1 MAEEPQKTK
10 DVKSVAF
17 SKVFPMDRQ
26 LLNYALKQG
35 AFSTYVKRLI
45 QRDME
50 QGHKVIHEEKNSTL
64 VKELLKKNEKL
75 EEEVKSLNAKLE
87 AIGQLLNEQN

>member
-1 MAEEPQKTK
+1 MANENK

-17 SKVFPMDRQ
+17 SKFIPAEQKFLR
-26 LLNYALKQG
+26 YAMKQG

-50 QGHKVIHEEKNSTL
+50 QGHKVVSNPEATERIKQLEAEN
-64 VKELLKKNEKL
+64 KELKDKL
-75 EEEVKSLNAKLE
+75 NQIKALIDN
-87 AIGQLLNEQN
+87 